1 MPKRTE
7 TLDLRIVSSA
17 LEKAKLTIEEFAVL
31 YVYYCG
37 VDLQSTL
44 NSLAEKKYL
53 VPPDLFLNPEDYSIS
68 SIGKGKVEAVFEESS
83 SDEIS
88 EDRLKELAIKM
99 KEIYPK
105 GKKFGTNFY
114 WSDGIVLIMRRLKV
128 FFAKYGTEFSDEQIL
143 DATKRYVEDKLDD
156 PTMRLLKYF
165 IFKEGIGNSGEVE
178 PTSDLLTYIEN
189 ADDDDSKEWGTELR

>member
-7 TLDLRIVSSA
+7 TLDLRVVSSA
-17 LEKAKLTIEEFAVL
+17 LEKAKLTIEEFALL
-31 YVYYCG
+31 YTYYCG
-37 VDLQSTL
+37 IDRQETL
-44 NSLAEKKYL
+44 NSLVEKGYL
-53 VPPDLFLNPEDYSIS
+53 VPPDLFLDPDDYNIS
-68 SIGKGKVEAVFEESS
+68 SSGRGRVEMIFEESS
-83 SDEIS
+83 SDAIS
-88 EDRLKELAIKM
+88 EDRLRDLATKM

-105 GKKFGTNFY
+105 GKKYGTNFY
-114 WSDGIVLIMRRLKV
+114 WTDGIVLIMRRLKV

-189 ADDDDSKEWGTELR
+189 ADDDDSKEWGTDLR

>member
-7 TLDLRIVSSA
+7 TLDLRVVSSA
-17 LEKAKLTIEEFAVL
+17 LEKAKLTIEEFALL
-31 YVYYCG
+31 YTYYCNINR
-37 VDLQSTL
+37 QSTL
-44 NSLAEKKYL
+44 NSLVSKGYL
-53 VPPDLFLNPEDYSIS
+53 VPPDLFLNADEYNIS
-68 SIGKGKVEAVFEESS
+68 SAGKGRVEMVFEESS

-88 EDRLKELAIKM
+88 EERLRELATKM

-114 WSDGIVLIMRRLKV
+114 WTDGIVLIMRRLKV

-143 DATKRYVEDKLDD
+143 NATKKYVEDKLDD

-165 IFKEGIGNSGEVE
+165 IFKEGIGMNGEVE
-178 PTSDLLTYIEN
+178 PTSDLLTYMEN